1 MFLKLKFW
9 IILVALG
16 QTGDRTEPLD
26 EKWRQLVGKVGEWYV
41 ESRHL

>member
-16 QTGDRTEPLD
+16 QTRDRTEPLD
-26 EKWRQLVGKVGEWYV
+26 EKWRVVCEKPPPL
-41 ESRHL
+41 RL